1 MNDTKNLISKVNDTP
16 RTTPKK
22 ETIFNLFAFE
32 RNVSSKKQKTND
44 PKVIRHFFNFC
55 DLGVT

>member
-1 MNDTKNLISKVNDTP
+1 MNDTNNLISKVNDTP

-22 ETIFNLFAFE
+22 KQFLICLHLREMC
-32 RNVSSKKQKTND
+32 RPKKKKPMT
-44 PKVIRHFFNFC
+44 PKVIRHFFDFC